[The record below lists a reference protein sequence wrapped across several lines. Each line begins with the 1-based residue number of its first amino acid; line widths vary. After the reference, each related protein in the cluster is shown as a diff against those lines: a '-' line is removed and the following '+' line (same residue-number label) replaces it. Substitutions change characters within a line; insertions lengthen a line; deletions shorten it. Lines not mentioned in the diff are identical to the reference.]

1 MLFLVIRYVNINSS
15 KYEIITALESFLAVW
30 ELFLFVLALRS
41 FELMKTW
48 IKHECEKK
56 FMKV

>member
-1 MLFLVIRYVNINSS
+1 MPLLVIRHIHINSS
-15 KYEIITALESFLAVW
+15 KYEIIIALESFLAVW

-41 FELMKTW
+41 FELMKTR

>member
-1 MLFLVIRYVNINSS
+1 MLSLVIRHVNINSS

>member
-30 ELFLFVLALRS
+30 ELFLFVLVLRS